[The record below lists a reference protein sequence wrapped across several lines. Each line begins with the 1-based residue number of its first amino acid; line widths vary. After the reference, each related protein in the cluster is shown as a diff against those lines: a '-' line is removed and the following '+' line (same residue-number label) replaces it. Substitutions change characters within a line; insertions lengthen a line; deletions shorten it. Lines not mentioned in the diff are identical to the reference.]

1 MGIKLN
7 LGASPI
13 WKKEGWHVLD
23 HKLNITEGNKIAGDA
38 TKMDLADRSC
48 DVVFCSHVF
57 EHIPHTKLPLVLSE
71 INRVLKSGGTLRL
84 LTPDLK
90 KIAKAYIDN
99 DEEFFLEA
107 KEEDPSLR
115 TDLGFGG
122 MMMNFIV
129 SPGQDTILVDRNV
142 DGFIAGYAHIY
153 SYDFNML
160 KIMLGR
166 LGFEKISQK
175 DFCISSIEEFL
186 EPLHVESLPPVW
198 ENMST
203 EFYKRHNLQHEL
215 IDGSY
220 HINFKVTGFD
230 RDPLTSLIIE
240 CEKQEFIDQKRAHK
254 IFNQTQENYNRYAY
268 SLLYDDQTSKIL
280 EKKSI
285 AKPQFSDASSVTLP

>member
-13 WKKEGWHVLD
+13 WKKEGWYVLD
-23 HKLNITEGNKIAGDA
+23 HKLDRTEGNRIAGDA
-38 TKMDLADRSC
+38 TAMDLVDGSC

-142 DGFIAGYAHIY
+142 NGFIAGYAHIY
-153 SYDFNML
+153 SYDFDML
-160 KIMLGR
+160 KVMLNK
-166 LGFEKISQK
+166 LGYKNIQVLEWNKLMLDCGKEIALHEGCDIKYIQDNFFSNKDILNTELFISVNSVN
-175 DFCISSIEEFL
+175 SSL
-186 EPLHVESLPPVW
+186 
-198 ENMST
+198 N
-203 EFYKRHNLQHEL
+203 K
-215 IDGSY
+215 
-220 HINFKVTGFD
+220 
-230 RDPLTSLIIE
+230 
-240 CEKQEFIDQKRAHK
+240 
-254 IFNQTQENYNRYAY
+254 NYNRQIEIFKTIYRR
-268 SLLYDDQTSKIL
+268 LLYS
-280 EKKSI
+280 
-285 AKPQFSDASSVTLP
+285 